1 MIVQEYLRRLLKDKA
16 RLRKWKRIMIAL
28 SCIVVVCTVYAL
40 SLPAQTLACDKEEH
54 THTAECYDENNEL
67 ICEKEEHTHT
77 DDCNK
82 QEEVNEQEE
91 VVKDEPETINNE
103 QVSQE
108 SEEETTTTTTT
119 ETTTQPF
126 DLSSEANKGKI
137 TDIQFTYK
145 KDGVV
150 VKPNQSVDVS
160 KHDDLSM
167 TYKLWFEGIPA
178 TTLKQCGGIIKYQ
191 LPEGFKIR
199 KEIQNK
205 NIVEGKDILGTMNVN
220 TAGLVTITYNQQFL
234 SRLQENET
242 LTGSFNVDAQIDINK
257 IDSSTGKVTIT
268 TPKGNI
274 TLNYGLDYKEHY
286 GSVSVDKSC
295 KKEATSDYIKY
306 TITLTAGDDGCQNVY
321 VVDQFTQ
328 NKDLVNYE
336 GINKSKTP
344 LKPKPSED
352 NYQPSEDNYQP
363 YEDRN
368 TAIQGTIYKTNVPTS
383 DQEIPDEVTNITNP
397 ESFVWYIATMEPNE
411 VRTLTYYVKLIDTT
425 ENLYNKQY
433 DIVNN
438 AQVYSKQDN
447 SSQVYSK
454 GNKVS
459 TFKPTIIIDTNVM
472 KKNIVTQNG
481 NDYIKEDGNYLV
493 NYQIEFNYGSENNN
507 CSIKEFQFRDS
518 LDSDIY
524 TDSKMLPY
532 ISFVEDSV
540 VLHVKKA
547 EETGYTDYSG
557 SHITVGWAKGNDTY
571 STTYKEDS
579 TRFKVYELNNKSI
592 TINPGDSYYVTYTLK
607 IKPEVYAAMQ
617 SNSVTIK
624 NRYFSYSRD
633 KLLNKVFN
641 DKLNLHERKWVE
653 KSVAEPTTAEK
664 TVDMDGTKY
673 NNQLKV
679 DTSAEQSFKVP
690 AGSYKYTVNINKTDK
705 DKTDGK
711 FNITNVTLTDTFD
724 KDTLDKDVMK
734 YVGYMKITAYDTDDR
749 VVGTKWINI
758 DKQQSFSLK
767 LYDIGWRDNCYSYK
781 LEYYATPN
789 DLSSLTS
796 AKVNNTFSLNGD
808 VKRGVDGEIFRF
820 TNVNSSSEVTLEGS
834 YNLKVNK
841 QAWYYEKPKQNA
853 TEWQNG
859 MHYWVI
865 EVNGSKIRAGTQIK
879 DEINDVLEK
888 DEISSYLHKDSL
900 VGVYKGDL
908 KNLSDY
914 KTIEELP
921 ESLRVGKEYYKAD
934 YTNNKGFTGENN
946 YSELVLTTE
955 KDFNLQDNEK
965 IYIVVRT
972 EPQELPSELPK
983 DYRATFK
990 YKNEVEI
997 KHKGD
1002 ADFTKVN
1009 DATQELYGGNYI
1021 LKELGQTFEY
1031 KNGKY
1036 TNIFKGKDTDNPESK
1051 IVKNKLI
1058 GNGIYA
1064 SWAFKVNYGGD
1075 LNGDYRVL
1083 ETIPDGMEL
1092 SYIRIKWTGKSAK
1105 DITSQTITDLG
1116 DWEKHTIAAPDDDNS
1131 NIETTYYVKGKQ
1143 ALIQLGKF
1151 KGIHGR
1157 DDYSVD
1163 VQVVCRVTDPDVLL
1177 GGETKTFNN
1186 KVMLQSADGKK
1197 DYVSANADATM
1208 SKTILSKTNNF
1219 ESKESQ
1225 VSSNITYTITANEYG
1240 QTLLKNTTDKLTLV
1254 DKMSKNLILDP
1265 DSIKAK
1271 NIKDNSDVEIERK
1284 YDPETNKLE
1293 IQIPDST
1300 PVRITY
1306 SCKVKVAPGED
1317 NETSVS
1323 NNVHWKNYAQTGG
1336 ANDKIEHFGYNLNAS
1351 GTTETEP
1358 HPRLK
1363 ILKYD
1368 DTLKHLSGAKFEINE
1383 CELVNDKIQYK
1394 SPVNSTTAISDDDGT
1409 VTIKTSEYQM
1419 KFNTIYEVK
1428 ETKTVD
1434 GYILDNTPYYIM
1446 RAKKESNGDYSEYVK
1461 KYIDY
1466 QDKRDKH
1473 YSIAYDKD
1481 YFVVEIYNAQKGITV
1496 KKEFRN
1502 YAAETDKNP
1511 VSGTYKFGLY
1521 NNADGTGTPSD
1532 TIEIKYRPGETGVKS
1547 AKFKNPIDLNQTYYV
1562 FEIGQNNQPIK
1573 ASDGE
1578 ATINSMQYKVV
1589 YNNETNS
1596 TETNS
1601 AKVGETVIVTNKSRT
1616 KILPSTG
1623 SMGTLIY
1630 RLLGATLVVASLI
1643 CLSNINKNNRK
1654 EKRRKR

>member
-1 MIVQEYLRRLLKDKA
+1 MQEYLRRLLKDKA

-40 SLPAQTLACDKEEH
+40 SLPAQTLTCDKEEH

-77 DDCNK
+77 DDCYK

-91 VVKDEPETINNE
+91 VVKDEPETQNKDE
-103 QVSQE
+103 QVSQV
-108 SEEETTTTTTT
+108 SEEETTTTETTT
-119 ETTTQPF
+119 ETTKQPF
-126 DLSSEANKGKI
+126 DLSYHTENIESVK
-137 TDIQFTYK
+137 FVYK
-145 KDGVV
+145 KTEIIDG
-150 VKPNQSVDVS
+150 KEKTTEYDVPTDGS
-160 KHDDLSM
+160 ILSYDTLDM
-167 TYKLWFEGIPA
+167 TYKLFFKGISA
-178 TTLKQCGGIIKYQ
+178 KTLKECGGIIKYQ
-191 LPEGFKIR
+191 LPNGFKIR
-199 KEIQNK
+199 KMI
-205 NIVEGKDILGTMNVN
+205 EGKTILSGGVVIGNMNVS
-220 TAGLVTITYNQQFL
+220 TDGLVTITYNQQFL

-242 LTGSFNVDAQIDINK
+242 LTGSFEVDAQIDMNK

-268 TPKGNI
+268 TPKGDI

-286 GSVSVDKSC
+286 GNVSVVDKSW

-306 TITLTAGDDGCQNVY
+306 TITLKAGDDGCQNVY

-328 NKDLVNYE
+328 GKDLVEYVD
-336 GINKSKTP
+336 INLTENTLNSG
-344 LKPKPSED
+344 EY
-352 NYQPSEDNYQP
+352 NHQP
-363 YEDRN
+363 YETRDN
-368 TAIQGTIYKTNVPTS
+368 NSKAGTIYKTNAPSS
-383 DQEIPDEVTNITNP
+383 DQTIPDAVTNITNP
-397 ESFVWYIATMEPNE
+397 GSFVWKIVKMNPNE
-411 VRTLTYYVKLIDTT
+411 VRQLTYYVKLKNTT
-425 ENLYNKQY
+425 EDLYKIKK
-433 DIVNN
+433 DVVNN
-438 AQVYSKQDN
+438 AQVYSKKEG
-447 SSQVYSK
+447 SSKVYSK
-454 GNKVS
+454 GYKES
-459 TFKPTIIIDTNVM
+459 TFTPTIIIDTSVM
-472 KKNIVTQNG
+472 KKNIVKQDDNK
-481 NDYIKEDGNYLV
+481 DYKKDNEGNYLV
-493 NYQIEFNYGSENNN
+493 NYQIEFNYGSNNN
-507 CSIKEFQFRDS
+507 VSIKGFQFADY
-518 LDSDIY
+518 LDYVDDY
-524 TDSKMLPY
+524 DFKTDSKMLPY
-532 ISFVEDSV
+532 ISFVENSI
-540 VLHVKKA
+540 VLHVKTA
-547 EETGYTDYSG
+547 GESGYKEYKGNDIS
-557 SHITVGWAKGNDTY
+557 VKWAKGNDTY
-571 STTYKEDS
+571 TTTYNENS

-617 SNSVTIK
+617 SNSVNIK
-624 NRYFSYSRD
+624 NRYYTYSTD
-633 KLLNKVFN
+633 KELNKIGN
-641 DKLNLHERKWVE
+641 TDLTLSEYKWVD
-653 KSVAEPTTAEK
+653 KDVAKQTTSEE
-664 TVDMDGTKY
+664 TINMDGKKY
-673 NNQLKV
+673 NNQFNE

-690 AGSYKYTVNINKTDK
+690 AGSYKYTVKLN
-705 DKTDGK
+705 KTDGK
-711 FNITNVTLTDTFD
+711 FNITDVTLT
-724 KDTLDKDVMK
+724 DTLDKDVMK
-734 YVGYMKITAYDTDDR
+734 YVGYMKIMAYDTQNN
-749 VVGTKWINI
+749 VLETKWVNI
-758 DKQQSFSLK
+758 DKQQNFSLR
-767 LYDIGWRDNCYSYK
+767 LSDIDWTKNCYSYTF
-781 LEYYATPN
+781 EYYATPN

-914 KTIEELP
+914 KKIEDLP
-921 ESLRVGKEYYKAD
+921 VNLKIGEEYYKAD
-934 YTNNKGFTGENN
+934 YTNNKGFTGGNN

-972 EPQELPSELPK
+972 EPQELPSELPE

-1002 ADFTKVN
+1002 KDFTKVN

-1021 LKELGQTFEY
+1021 LKELGQTFEF

-1036 TNIFKGKDTDNPESK
+1036 TNISKGKDTDNPESK
-1051 IVKNKLI
+1051 IVKDKLI

-1105 DITSQTITDLG
+1105 NITSQTITDLG
-1116 DWEKHTIAAPDDDNS
+1116 DDWKENTITAPDDDNS
-1131 NIETTYYVKGKQ
+1131 NITTTYYVNGKQ
-1143 ALIQLGKF
+1143 ALIQLGAF
-1151 KGIHGR
+1151 QGIHAR

-1177 GGETKTFNN
+1177 GGKTKTFTNE
-1186 KVMLQSADGKK
+1186 VMLQSPDGTK
-1197 DYVSANADATM
+1197 DYVSANASAEI
-1208 SKTILSKTNNF
+1208 SKIKILDKTNIHNDK
-1219 ESKESQ
+1219 SPK
-1225 VSSNITYTITANEYG
+1225 IDYTITANEYG

-1254 DKMSKNLILDP
+1254 DDLSPNLVLDP

-1271 NIKDNSDVEIERK
+1271 NIKNNIDVPIEIK
-1284 YDPETNKLE
+1284 YDPEKNILE
-1293 IQIPDST
+1293 IQIPDGT
-1300 PVRITY
+1300 PVQIQY
-1306 SCKVKVAPGED
+1306 SCKVKAAPNTEIPL
-1317 NETSVS
+1317 VS
-1323 NNVHWKNYAQTGG
+1323 NRVYWKNYAQTGG
-1336 ANDKIEHFGYNLNAS
+1336 VNNEIKQFSYDLNAS
-1351 GTTETEP
+1351 GTTETET
-1358 HPRLK
+1358 HPQLK
-1363 ILKYD
+1363 IIKYD
-1368 DTLKHLSGAKFEINE
+1368 DTLKRLSGAEFEIHE
-1383 CELVNDKIQYK
+1383 CKLENKEIKHTSKNPITVT
-1394 SPVNSTTAISDDDGT
+1394 SGADGT
-1409 VTIKTSEYQM
+1409 VTIPTDKFPM
-1419 KFNTIYEVK
+1419 DFNTIYEVK
-1428 ETKTVD
+1428 ETKPVD
-1434 GYILDNTPYYIM
+1434 GYILDGNSYYIM
-1446 RAKKESNGDYSEYVK
+1446 RAKKEDSGDYSDYVK
-1461 KYIDY
+1461 EYIEY
-1466 QDKRDKH
+1466 QNSRDKH
-1473 YSIAYDKD
+1473 YIVAYDKD
-1481 YFVVEIYNAQKGITV
+1481 YFLVKIYNAQKGITV
-1496 KKEFRN
+1496 KKAFTN
-1502 YAAETDKNP
+1502 DAAETKHNP
-1511 VSGTYKFGLY
+1511 VSGIYKFGLY
-1521 NNADGTGTPSD
+1521 DNAEGSGKPLEI
-1532 TIEIKYRPGETGVKS
+1532 IEIKYDPKDKDVKS
-1547 AKFKNPIDLNQTYYV
+1547 AKFKNPIDLTKDYYV

>member
-1 MIVQEYLRRLLKDKA
+1 MQEYLRRLLKDKA

-40 SLPAQTLACDKEEH
+40 SLPAQTMTCDKEEH

-91 VVKDEPETINNE
+91 VVEDEPKTQNNEE

-108 SEEETTTTTTT
+108 SEEETTTTTTETTT
-119 ETTTQPF
+119 ETTKQPF
-126 DLSSEANKGKI
+126 DLSSDANKGKI

-150 VKPNQSVDVS
+150 VKPNQSVNVS

-178 TTLKQCGGIIKYQ
+178 TTLKQCGGIMSYK
-191 LPEGFKIR
+191 LPEGFTIKKSID
-199 KEIQNK
+199 K
-205 NIVEGKDILGTMNVN
+205 NITSGSDVIGTMNVS
-220 TAGLVTITYNQQFL
+220 TDGLVTIKYYDTYLKGLNDNQ
-234 SRLQENET
+234 T
-242 LTGSFNVDAQIDINK
+242 LTGNFEVDAQIDINK
-257 IDSSTGKVTIT
+257 INSSTGKVTIT
-268 TPKGNI
+268 TPKGDI

-295 KKEATSDYIKY
+295 KKETTSDYIKY

-321 VVDQFTQ
+321 VVDQFT
-328 NKDLVNYE
+328 KGKELVEYVD
-336 GINKSKTP
+336 INLTESTLYANPDK
-344 LKPKPSED
+344 
-352 NYQPSEDNYQP
+352 QQP
-363 YEDRN
+363 YETRK
-368 TAIQGTIYKTNVPTS
+368 TATKGTIYKTNLPS
-383 DQEIPDEVTNITNP
+383 PDQEIPNAVTSITDP
-397 ESFVWYIATMEPNE
+397 ESFVWKIEKMNPNE

-532 ISFVEDSV
+532 ISFVENSI

-547 EETGYTDYSG
+547 GETEYTDYSG
-557 SHITVGWAKGNDTY
+557 SHITVGWAKGNDNY
-571 STTYKEDS
+571 STYKEDS
-579 TRFKVYELNNKSI
+579 TRFNVYELNNQPI

-711 FNITNVTLTDTFD
+711 FNITNVTLADA
-724 KDTLDKDVMK
+724 LDNKDVMK

-749 VVGTKWINI
+749 VVETKWVNI
-758 DKQQSFSLK
+758 DKQQNFSLR
-767 LYDIGWRDNCYSYK
+767 LSDIDWTKNCYSYTF
-781 LEYYATPN
+781 EYYATPN

-859 MHYWVI
+859 MHCWVI

-908 KNLSDY
+908 KNLSN
-914 KTIEELP
+914 KKIEDLP
-921 ESLRVGKEYYKAD
+921 ENLKIGKDYYTAEYK
-934 YTNNKGFTGENN
+934 NSKGFTGGNS

-972 EPQELPSELPK
+972 EPQELPSELPE

-1002 ADFTKVN
+1002 KDFTKVN

-1021 LKELGQTFEY
+1021 LKELGQTFEF

-1036 TNIFKGKDTDNPESK
+1036 TNISKGKDTDNPESK
-1051 IVKNKLI
+1051 IVKDKLI

-1116 DWEKHTIAAPDDDNS
+1116 DDWKVNTIAAPDDDNS
-1131 NIETTYYVKGKQ
+1131 NITTTYYVKGKQ
-1143 ALIQLGKF
+1143 ALIKLGKF

-1163 VQVVCRVTDPDVLL
+1163 VQVVCKVIDPDVLL
-1177 GGETKTFNN
+1177 GGKTKTFTN
-1186 KVMLQSADGKK
+1186 KVMLQSPDGTK
-1197 DYVSANADATM
+1197 DYVSANASAEI
-1208 SKTILSKTNNF
+1208 SKIK
-1219 ESKESQ
+1219 
-1225 VSSNITYTITANEYG
+1225 
-1240 QTLLKNTTDKLTLV
+1240 
-1254 DKMSKNLILDP
+1254 ILD
-1265 DSIKAK
+1265 KK
-1271 NIKDNSDVEIERK
+1271 
-1284 YDPETNKLE
+1284 T
-1293 IQIPDST
+1293 
-1300 PVRITY
+1300 
-1306 SCKVKVAPGED
+1306 
-1317 NETSVS
+1317 
-1323 NNVHWKNYAQTGG
+1323 
-1336 ANDKIEHFGYNLNAS
+1336 
-1351 GTTETEP
+1351 
-1358 HPRLK
+1358 
-1363 ILKYD
+1363 
-1368 DTLKHLSGAKFEINE
+1368 HLIN
-1383 CELVNDKIQYK
+1383 
-1394 SPVNSTTAISDDDGT
+1394 
-1409 VTIKTSEYQM
+1409 
-1419 KFNTIYEVK
+1419 
-1428 ETKTVD
+1428 
-1434 GYILDNTPYYIM
+1434 
-1446 RAKKESNGDYSEYVK
+1446 
-1461 KYIDY
+1461 
-1466 QDKRDKH
+1466 
-1473 YSIAYDKD
+1473 
-1481 YFVVEIYNAQKGITV
+1481 
-1496 KKEFRN
+1496 
-1502 YAAETDKNP
+1502 
-1511 VSGTYKFGLY
+1511 
-1521 NNADGTGTPSD
+1521 
-1532 TIEIKYRPGETGVKS
+1532 
-1547 AKFKNPIDLNQTYYV
+1547 
-1562 FEIGQNNQPIK
+1562 
-1573 ASDGE
+1573 
-1578 ATINSMQYKVV
+1578 
-1589 YNNETNS
+1589 
-1596 TETNS
+1596 
-1601 AKVGETVIVTNKSRT
+1601 
-1616 KILPSTG
+1616 
-1623 SMGTLIY
+1623 
-1630 RLLGATLVVASLI
+1630 
-1643 CLSNINKNNRK
+1643 
-1654 EKRRKR
+1654 

>member
-1 MIVQEYLRRLLKDKA
+1 
-16 RLRKWKRIMIAL
+16 MIAL

-40 SLPAQTLACDKEEH
+40 SLPAQTLTCDKEEH

-77 DDCNK
+77 DDCYK

-91 VVKDEPETINNE
+91 VVEDEPETINNE

-108 SEEETTTTTTT
+108 SEEETTTTTT
-119 ETTTQPF
+119 ETTTEPF

-178 TTLKQCGGIIKYQ
+178 TTLKQCGGIMSYK
-191 LPEGFKIR
+191 LPEGFTIKKSID
-199 KEIQNK
+199 K
-205 NIVEGKDILGTMNVN
+205 NITSGSDVIGTMNVS
-220 TAGLVTITYNQQFL
+220 TDGLVTIKYYDTYLKGLNDNQ
-234 SRLQENET
+234 T
-242 LTGSFNVDAQIDINK
+242 LTGNFEVDAQIDINK
-257 IDSSTGKVTIT
+257 INSSTGKVTIT

-274 TLNYGLDYKEHY
+274 TLKYGLDYKEHY

-295 KKEATSDYIKY
+295 KKEKTSDYIKY

-328 NKDLVNYE
+328 NKELVKYE
-336 GINKSKTP
+336 EINLTETP
-344 LKPKPSED
+344 LNDRE
-352 NYQPSEDNYQP
+352 NMQQP
-363 YEDRN
+363 YETRKTD
-368 TAIQGTIYKTNVPTS
+368 IQGTIYKTNVPTS
-383 DQEIPDEVTNITNP
+383 DQEIPNAVTNITNP
-397 ESFVWYIATMEPNE
+397 ESFVWKITEMEPNE
-411 VRTLTYYVKLIDTT
+411 VRMLTYYAKLIDTT
-425 ENLYNKQY
+425 ENLCKKQY

-438 AQVYSKQDN
+438 AQVYSRKDN
-447 SSQVYSK
+447 DSRVYRK

-459 TFKPTIIIDTNVM
+459 TFKPTININTSVM
-472 KKNIVTQNG
+472 KKNVITQNG
-481 NDYIKEDGNYLV
+481 NDYIKDQDGNYLV

-518 LDSDIY
+518 LDNDIR
-524 TDSKMLPY
+524 TDPKMLPY
-532 ISFVEDSV
+532 ISFVENSV

-547 EETGYTDYSG
+547 GETEYKEYKG
-557 SHITVGWAKGNDTY
+557 SDISVGWAKGNDNY
-571 STTYKEDS
+571 STYKEDS
-579 TRFKVYELNNKSI
+579 TRFKVDKLNNQLI

-624 NRYFSYSRD
+624 NRYFSYSRNNE
-633 KLLNKVFN
+633 LNRVYN
-641 DKLNLHERKWVE
+641 DKLILNERKWVE
-653 KSVAEPTTAEK
+653 KSVAKPTTAEK
-664 TVDMDGTKY
+664 TISIDGTKY
-673 NNQLKV
+673 NNQLKE

-690 AGSYKYTVNINKTDK
+690 AGSYKYTVDINKTDK
-705 DKTDGK
+705 NKTDGK
-711 FNITNVTLTDTFD
+711 FNITNVTLA
-724 KDTLDKDVMK
+724 DTLDNKDVMK
-734 YVGYMKITAYDTDDR
+734 YVGYMKITAYDTDDK
-749 VVGTKWINI
+749 VFGTKWINI

-767 LYDIGWRDNCYSYK
+767 LSDIGWKDNCYSYTF
-781 LEYYATPN
+781 EYYATPN
-789 DLSSLTS
+789 DLSSLSS
-796 AKVNNTFSLNGD
+796 AKVNNTFTLNGD
-808 VKRGVDGEIFRF
+808 VKKGVNGTTF
-820 TNVNSSSEVTLEGS
+820 TFKNVNSSREVTLEGS
-834 YNLKVNK
+834 YNLNINK
-841 QAWYYEKPKQNA
+841 QAWYYEKPTQNA

-859 MHYWVI
+859 KHYWVI

-879 DEINDVLEK
+879 DEINDVLGK

-908 KNLSDY
+908 NNLSD
-914 KTIEELP
+914 KKIEDLP
-921 ESLRVGKEYYKAD
+921 ENLKIGKEYYTAEYSNDK
-934 YTNNKGFTGENN
+934 YFSGENN

-1002 ADFTKVN
+1002 KNFTKVN
-1009 DATQELYGGNYI
+1009 DAIQELYGGNYI
-1021 LKELGQTFEY
+1021 LKELGQTFEI

-1036 TNIFKGKDTDNPESK
+1036 TNLFIGKDKVNPESK
-1051 IVKNKLI
+1051 IVKDKLI
-1058 GNGIYA
+1058 GDGIYA
-1064 SWAFKVNYGGD
+1064 SWVFKVNYGGD
-1075 LNGDYRVL
+1075 LKGDYRVL

-1092 SYIRIKWTGKSAK
+1092 SYIRIKWTGKYAK
-1105 DITSQTITDLG
+1105 DITSRTITDLG
-1116 DWEKHTIAAPDDDNS
+1116 DWKVNTIAAPDDDNS

-1186 KVMLQSADGKK
+1186 KVTLQSSDGKK
-1197 DYVSANADATM
+1197 DYVSANADAE
-1208 SKTILSKTNNF
+1208 I
-1219 ESKESQ
+1219 
-1225 VSSNITYTITANEYG
+1225 SNIKVLDKTHIHNGYSPKIDYTITANEFG

-1254 DKMSKNLILDP
+1254 DKMSSNLVLDP

-1271 NIKDNSDVEIERK
+1271 NIKNNTDVEIERK

-1293 IQIPDST
+1293 IQIPDGT

-1306 SCKVKVAPGED
+1306 TCKVKVAPGD
-1317 NETSVS
+1317 ETPVS
-1323 NNVHWKNYAQTGG
+1323 NDVHWKHYAQTGG
-1336 ANDKIEHFGYNLNAS
+1336 ANDEIKTFSYDLNAS
-1351 GTTETEP
+1351 GTTDTEA
-1358 HPRLK
+1358 HPQLK
-1363 ILKYD
+1363 IIKYD
-1368 DTLKHLSGAKFEINE
+1368 DTLKRLSGAEFEIHE

-1394 SPVNSTTAISDDDGT
+1394 SPVNSTTAISGTDGT
-1409 VTIKTSEYQM
+1409 VTIPTDKFQM

-1446 RAKKESNGDYSEYVK
+1446 RAKKEDNSDYSDYVK
-1461 KYIDY
+1461 KYIEY
-1466 QDKRDKH
+1466 QNSRDQH
-1473 YSIAYDKD
+1473 YRVAYDKD
-1481 YFVVEIYNAQKGITV
+1481 YFFVEIYNAQQGITV
-1496 KKEFRN
+1496 KKAFTN
-1502 YAAETDKNP
+1502 NAAETKHKP
-1511 VSGTYKFGLY
+1511 ISGIYKFGLY
-1521 NNADGTGTPSD
+1521 EDADGTKLLQTIDIKYDPSD
-1532 TIEIKYRPGETGVKS
+1532 TDVKS
-1547 AKFKNPIDLNQTYYV
+1547 AKFKNPVDLTKDYYV
-1562 FEIGQNNQPIK
+1562 FELDQNDKPIK

-1578 ATINSMQYKVV
+1578 ATINSMQYEVV
-1589 YNNETNS
+1589 YDNKGNPTNK
-1596 TETNS
+1596 

-1643 CLSNINKNNRK
+1643 CLSNINKKKRK
-1654 EKRRKR
+1654 ENRRKR

>member
-1 MIVQEYLRRLLKDKA
+1 
-16 RLRKWKRIMIAL
+16 MIAL

-40 SLPAQTLACDKEEH
+40 SLPAQTMTCDKEEH

-91 VVKDEPETINNE
+91 VVKDEPETQNKDE

-119 ETTTQPF
+119 ETTTETTKQPF
-126 DLSSEANKGKI
+126 DLSSEANKDKI

-150 VKPNQSVDVS
+150 VKPNQSVNVS

-178 TTLKQCGGIIKYQ
+178 TTLKQCGGIMSYK
-191 LPEGFKIR
+191 LPEGFTIKKSID
-199 KEIQNK
+199 K
-205 NIVEGKDILGTMNVN
+205 NITSGSDVIGTMNVS
-220 TAGLVTITYNQQFL
+220 TDGLVTIKYYDTYLKGLNDNQ
-234 SRLQENET
+234 T
-242 LTGSFNVDAQIDINK
+242 LTGNFEVDAQIDINK
-257 IDSSTGKVTIT
+257 INSSTGKVTIT
-268 TPKGNI
+268 TPKGDI

-295 KKEATSDYIKY
+295 KKETTSDYIKY

-321 VVDQFTQ
+321 VVDQFTKG
-328 NKDLVNYE
+328 KDLVKYVD
-336 GINKSKTP
+336 INLTETA
-344 LKPKPSED
+344 LNERV
-352 NYQPSEDNYQP
+352 NEQQP
-363 YEDRN
+363 YETRK
-368 TAIQGTIYKTNVPTS
+368 TAIKGTIYKTNLPRS
-383 DQEIPDEVTNITNP
+383 DQKIPNAVTSITNP
-397 ESFVWYIATMEPNE
+397 ESFVWKIAKMDPKE

-438 AQVYSKQDN
+438 AQIYSKSDN

-454 GNKVS
+454 GYKES
-459 TFKPTIIIDTNVM
+459 TFTPTITIDTSVM
-472 KKNIVTQNG
+472 KKNIVKQDDNK
-481 NDYIKEDGNYLV
+481 DYKKDNDGNYLV
-493 NYQIEFNYGSENNN
+493 NYQIEFNYGSKNN
-507 CSIKEFQFRDS
+507 CSIKEFQFADY
-518 LDSDIY
+518 LDYEDGNDFK
-524 TDSKMLPY
+524 TDSNMLPY

-624 NRYFSYSRD
+624 NRYYTYSKD
-633 KLLNKVFN
+633 KYLNRVGKN
-641 DKLNLHERKWVE
+641 DLTLSEYKWVD
-653 KSVAEPTTAEK
+653 KDVAKPTTAEK
-664 TVDMDGTKY
+664 TVVMDGTKY

-705 DKTDGK
+705 NKTDGK
-711 FNITNVTLTDTFD
+711 FNITDVTLT
-724 KDTLDKDVMK
+724 DTLDKDVMK

-749 VVGTKWINI
+749 VVETKWVNI
-758 DKQQSFSLK
+758 DKQQNFSLR
-767 LYDIGWRDNCYSYK
+767 LFDIDWTKNCYSYTF
-781 LEYYATPN
+781 EYYATPN

-914 KTIEELP
+914 KKIEDLP
-921 ESLRVGKEYYKAD
+921 VNLKIGEEYYKAD
-934 YTNNKGFTGENN
+934 YTNNKGFTGGNN

-972 EPQELPSELPK
+972 EPQELPSELPE

-1002 ADFTKVN
+1002 KDFTKVN

-1021 LKELGQTFEY
+1021 LKELGQTFEF

-1036 TNIFKGKDTDNPESK
+1036 TNISKGKDTDNPESK
-1051 IVKNKLI
+1051 IVKDKLI

-1105 DITSQTITDLG
+1105 NITSQTITDLG
-1116 DWEKHTIAAPDDDNS
+1116 DDWKENTITAPDDDNS
-1131 NIETTYYVKGKQ
+1131 NITTTYYVNGKQ
-1143 ALIQLGKF
+1143 ALIQLGAF
-1151 KGIHGR
+1151 QGIHAR

-1163 VQVVCRVTDPDVLL
+1163 VQVVCRVIDPDVLL
-1177 GGETKTFNN
+1177 GGETKTFTNE
-1186 KVMLQSADGKK
+1186 VMLQSADGTK
-1197 DYVSANADATM
+1197 DYVSANASAE
-1208 SKTILSKTNNF
+1208 I
-1219 ESKESQ
+1219 
-1225 VSSNITYTITANEYG
+1225 SNIKILNKENVHNVKSPKIDYTITANEYG

-1254 DKMSKNLILDP
+1254 DDLDENLVLDP

-1271 NIKDNSDVEIERK
+1271 NIKNNSDVPIETK
-1284 YDPETNKLE
+1284 YDPEKNILE
-1293 IQIPDST
+1293 IQIPDGT
-1300 PVRITY
+1300 PVQIQY
-1306 SCKVKVAPGED
+1306 SCKVKAAPNAEIPL
-1317 NETSVS
+1317 VS
-1323 NNVHWKNYAQTGG
+1323 NRVYWKNYAQTGG
-1336 ANDKIEHFGYNLNAS
+1336 VNNEIKQFSYDLNAS
-1351 GTTETEP
+1351 GTTVTET
-1358 HPRLK
+1358 HPQLK
-1363 ILKYD
+1363 IIKYD
-1368 DTLKHLSGAKFEINE
+1368 DTLKRLSGAEFEIHECKLENNE
-1383 CELVNDKIQYK
+1383 IKHTSKNPITVT
-1394 SPVNSTTAISDDDGT
+1394 SGADGT
-1409 VTIKTSEYQM
+1409 VTIPTDKFPM
-1419 KFNTIYEVK
+1419 DFNTIYEVK
-1428 ETKTVD
+1428 ETNPVV
-1434 GYILDNTPYYIM
+1434 GYILDDTPYYIM
-1446 RAKKESNGDYSEYVK
+1446 RVKEEDSGNDYSDYVK
-1461 KYIDY
+1461 EYIKIAY
-1466 QDKRDKH
+1466 QNTKDKH
-1473 YSIAYDKD
+1473 YIVAYDKD
-1481 YFVVEIYNAQKGITV
+1481 YFLVKIYNAQQGITV
-1496 KKEFRN
+1496 KKAFTN
-1502 YAAETDKNP
+1502 NAAETEHNP
-1511 VSGTYKFGLY
+1511 VSGTYRFGLY
-1521 NNADGTGTPSD
+1521 DNAEGSGDAL
-1532 TIEIKYRPGETGVKS
+1532 EIISIHYDPKDKDVKS
-1547 AKFKNPIDLNQTYYV
+1547 AKFKNPIDLTKDYYV

-1573 ASDGE
+1573 ASDDE
-1578 ATINSMQYKVV
+1578 TTINSMQYKVV
-1589 YNNETNS
+1589 YKNETDS
-1596 TETNS
+1596 TKTNN
-1601 AKVGETVIVTNKSRT
+1601 AKVGETVTVTNKSRT

-1643 CLSNINKNNRK
+1643 CLSNINKNKRK

>member
-1 MIVQEYLRRLLKDKA
+1 MQEYLRRLLKDKA

-40 SLPAQTLACDKEEH
+40 SLPAQTMTCDKEEH